1 MCATVLHFRV
11 CAGIYFGYARV
22 CVIVR
27 YYNNNKYKVLMT
39 REARRPISRTKGKK
53 KRRDKQNHR
62 IFNKIVHREFCLSL
76 KAVYMNFA
84 KVCSFFVSL
93 DCQILFHLSSAGNDF
108 TSALFKP
115 NSNTKS

>member
-1 MCATVLHFRV
+1 MSTFS
-11 CAGIYFGYARV
+11 
-22 CVIVR
+22 
-27 YYNNNKYKVLMT
+27 YNNKVLMT

-53 KRRDKQNHR
+53 KRKDKQNHR
-62 IFNKIVHREFCLSL
+62 IFVHREFCLSL
-76 KAVYMNFA
+76 KAVYTNFA